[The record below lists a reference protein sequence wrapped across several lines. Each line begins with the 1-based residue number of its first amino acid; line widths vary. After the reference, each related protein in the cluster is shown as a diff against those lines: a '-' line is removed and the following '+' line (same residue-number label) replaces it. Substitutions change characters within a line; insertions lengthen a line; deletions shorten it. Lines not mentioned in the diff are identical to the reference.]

1 MFIRAFV
8 IAVFAAF
15 IVGTA
20 DAYDE
25 DFYNTDFCWSVGGVD
40 ESRSIPGSRIDCET
54 DEIVYEADWASFK
67 MFEGIGQS
75 LYYSSMTGKTPGL
88 LLIIKDDHGPK
99 HVAKAKIIIDTWD
112 LPIVLEVMDIRN
124 Q

>member
-25 DFYNTDFCWSVGGVD
+25 GVLQ
-40 ESRSIPGSRIDCET
+40 
-54 DEIVYEADWASFK
+54 Y
-67 MFEGIGQS
+67 
-75 LYYSSMTGKTPGL
+75 
-88 LLIIKDDHGPK
+88 
-99 HVAKAKIIIDTWD
+99 
-112 LPIVLEVMDIRN
+112 
-124 Q
+124 